1 MGQKIN
7 PNSFHLQLFSICE
20 SSWTIFSK
28 NEYSFLL
35 KQEIGL
41 IETIQNFFER
51 NNLLVKHT
59 SFFLA
64 NESSDVLLFLIF
76 LPIKGLRRSDKNV
89 TRLVTNNFLS
99 ENLFFLLNSL
109 GYYAEKRLVFLNL
122 EKYVKDFPSSKNKEK
137 LFEQKMSLFKR
148 DPYYNSGL
156 SLFLVLLYSKNNA
169 SLFSKFIA
177 KYFKLYYRTKKINK
191 FLNFLQI
198 FILTLV
204 STSSHNEALKGI
216 KIELKG
222 RFLGAARSKKKNF
235 ESGRISLQTI
245 TCFVNYSLVHVATSY
260 GVFSVK
266 VWINEQ

>member
-41 IETIQNFFER
+41 IDTIQNFFER

-89 TRLVTNNFLS
+89 TRLATNNFLS
-99 ENLFFLLNSL
+99 ENLFF
-109 GYYAEKRLVFLNL
+109 FT
-122 EKYVKDFPSSKNKEK
+122 
-137 LFEQKMSLFKR
+137 EQFRILCRKTFGFFKFR
-148 DPYYNSGL
+148 
-156 SLFLVLLYSKNNA
+156 
-169 SLFSKFIA
+169 
-177 KYFKLYYRTKKINK
+177 KI
-191 FLNFLQI
+191 
-198 FILTLV
+198 
-204 STSSHNEALKGI
+204 
-216 KIELKG
+216 
-222 RFLGAARSKKKNF
+222 R
-235 ESGRISLQTI
+235 
-245 TCFVNYSLVHVATSY
+245 
-260 GVFSVK
+260 
-266 VWINEQ
+266 